1 MDDKALFL
9 QFWDKEAA
17 ATRKVI
23 ERIPEG
29 SSYGQT
35 RSRAPRVKSRG

>member
-9 QFWDKEAA
+9 QFWDKESA

-23 ERIPEG
+23 ANPRGSDYRPDRSHER
-29 SSYGQT
+29 
-35 RSRAPRVKSRG
+35 A